1 MARYVL
7 QRILALIPVMLV
19 VATVGYVILYFAPGD
34 PAAVM
39 LGMDAT
45 PERVRELKHSLGL
58 DRPFIVQL
66 GLWYQRII
74 RGDLGRSIFEQDP
87 VTEVIARRL
96 EPSLLLSLLGITL
109 AVAVGVP
116 VGVIAAVRRNTIVDQ
131 LLMSGA
137 LFGISIPSFWLGLNL
152 ILLFSLRLNLFPTSG
167 YIPLNEGWTGTLT
180 TLALPAMTLGALGSG
195 FIARMTRS
203 AMLEVLSADF
213 VRTAQAK
220 GLTHY
225 RVVSRHALRNAL
237 IPIVTVIGLAAGTL
251 MAGGVITVETVFA
264 IPGVG
269 LLVISSILRRD
280 FPVIQGVL
288 LYVSLVYVFVN
299 LLIDLL
305 YVFLDPR
312 VKYS

>member
-1 MARYVL
+1 MVRYLL
-7 QRILALIPVMLV
+7 QRLVALIPVMLV

-45 PERVRELKHSLGL
+45 PERVQELKRSLGL
-58 DRPFIVQL
+58 DRPFVVQL
-66 GLWYQRII
+66 GLWYQRIL
-74 RGDLGRSIFEQDP
+74 RGDLGKSIFEQDP
-87 VTEVIARRL
+87 VTQVIARRL
-96 EPSLLLSLLGITL
+96 EPSILLTVLGISL
-109 AVAVGVP
+109 AIALGVP
-116 VGVIAAVRRNTIVDQ
+116 AGVMAAARRNTVVDQ
-131 LLMSGA
+131 VLMGGA

-167 YIPLNEGWTGTLT
+167 YIPLNEGWVGTIR
-180 TLALPAMTLGALGSG
+180 TLALPAMTLGILGSG

-203 AMLEVLSADF
+203 AMLEVLSQDYI
-213 VRTAQAK
+213 RTAQAK
-220 GLTHY
+220 GLMSR
-225 RVVSRHALRNAL
+225 RVVIRHALRNAL

-288 LYVSLVYVFVN
+288 LYVSVVYVLVN
-299 LLIDLL
+299 LTIDLL

-312 VKYS
+312 VKYA